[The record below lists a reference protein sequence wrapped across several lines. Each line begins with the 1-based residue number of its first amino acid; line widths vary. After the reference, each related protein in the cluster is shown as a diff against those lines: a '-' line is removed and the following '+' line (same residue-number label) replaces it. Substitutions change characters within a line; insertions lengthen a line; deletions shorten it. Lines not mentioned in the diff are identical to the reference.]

1 MSRGCS
7 TVTVLLALQ
16 IYLPRLNSVF
26 IKAFLNLKTSISAD
40 QMQQANKFIN
50 LPVCMNIN
58 LCVCSAQWKHTHTQ
72 HNNSVMKHI
81 SYSCHDRNNWLCSPD
96 GLNEPLSLRL
106 FTDSTS
112 HSLRRHFCPTPLTIR
127 AFNLRRN
134 KEQEC
139 ERRCGDSGP
148 YVNTALCREIRG
160 GLLYPEKKLLTSSNF
175 RCKLSIIFTSFN
187 CSNLKTVQ
195 INFENS

>member
-1 MSRGCS
+1 
-7 TVTVLLALQ
+7 
-16 IYLPRLNSVF
+16 
-26 IKAFLNLKTSISAD
+26 
-40 QMQQANKFIN
+40 
-50 LPVCMNIN
+50 MNIN
-58 LCVCSAQWKHTHTQ
+58 LCVCSAQWKHTP
-72 HNNSVMKHI
+72 HNNNVMKHI

-160 GLLYPEKKLLTSSNF
+160 GLLYPEKNHELIVSSSNF
-175 RCKLSIIFTSFN
+175 RCKLSVIFTSFN
-187 CSNLKTVQ
+187 YSNLKTVR
-195 INFENS
+195 INFEKLFKTQRCSKKTSKYSHVRSSTQWIFGALQSLKIADS